1 VGACNDLSPQQC
13 RTVQIIEPDSTLLT
27 ATSSGSADAS
37 LDEYGSL
44 VLTQGQ
50 TEADILFVTPK
61 AGEYRFEY
69 LYIDAFGVA
78 NPGNVEPVAFSQS
91 PLGFI
96 ALFAGAPILAGHVLR
111 WRVVVVQIGEL
122 APFDSPQ
129 NLYLQLPQANLFLV
143 AFTVPRSNVQYGFS
157 ELRIE
162 NLIDPP
168 DQQTPILAQV
178 VHKTQLDFTLALN
191 PTPDSDNYFVKVRTP

>member
-1 VGACNDLSPQQC
+1 
-13 RTVQIIEPDSTLLT
+13 
-27 ATSSGSADAS
+27 
-37 LDEYGSL
+37 
-44 VLTQGQ
+44 
-50 TEADILFVTPK
+50 
-61 AGEYRFEY
+61 
-69 LYIDAFGVA
+69 
-78 NPGNVEPVAFSQS
+78 
-91 PLGFI
+91 
-96 ALFAGAPILAGHVLR
+96 
-111 WRVVVVQIGEL
+111 VVVQIGEL